1 MILAEASNEF
11 MGQWVFVAIA
21 VIGGIGII
29 LGIAAYFATAREVS
43 TVTTSLDELTKA
55 LAKQNELNEARAL
68 EIHLR
73 INPLEAK
80 VGELKG
86 QADAFDKSFEKF
98 TRVIEATSRAS
109 NETINAFTRSL
120 DTFAS
125 VVERSTRERNGR

>member
-11 MGQWVFVAIA
+11 TGQWVFAGLAIL
-21 VIGGIGII
+21 GGIGVILAII
-29 LGIAAYFATAREVS
+29 AYFATAREMA
-43 TVTTSLDELTKA
+43 TVTTSIQDLTNT
-55 LAKQNELNEARAL
+55 LSKQNQINEERAA
-68 EIHLR
+68 EIHGR

-86 QADAFDKSFEKF
+86 ATEAHEKSFEKF
-98 TRVIEATSRAS
+98 TRVIESTSRAS
-109 NETINAFTRSL
+109 NETITAFTRSL